1 MRSPATYAI
10 SSRHPH
16 TITMRKRTL
25 IPLII
30 AVLLLAV
37 LGVMFYLR
45 AKAPPEAA
53 RLLPESDA
61 IIYVNLKSIR
71 SATHFDRVPIERS
84 PDFQHFIDAT
94 GILPERDLD
103 SVALALHRMPN
114 PNGPNGPVA
123 YSEVFIGRFDGVRL
137 AAYLSS
143 IASSHETYIGRT
155 IYTVPIDGRTL
166 RIAQLGYDVI
176 AASNT
181 PAPEQIHSMLDR
193 FRAGA
198 LPTSGSSLLAARFH
212 DVPILSEAWGI
223 GHIGLPFGDY
233 TQASGDPGLISV
245 LGLQLPLPVD
255 TDLVASLRYTPA
267 ARVLSGGA
275 VHLRIMEI
283 APDPASAQRTV
294 DTLTTVLSILRGLSS
309 APPQP
314 TPPSADAIRDIL
326 ASVTLTA
333 HDNRAQLNATASL
346 DQLKAL
352 TTAHNPALSPLTT
365 PSPSHP

>member
-1 MRSPATYAI
+1 MRSSVPRPT
-10 SSRHPH
+10 SSRRTYPRP
-16 TITMRKRTL
+16 MRKRTL
-25 IPLII
+25 IPLLVAI
-30 AVLLLAV
+30 LLLAV

-45 AKAPPEAA
+45 AQAPPEAA

-61 IIYVNLKSIR
+61 IVYINLKSIR
-71 SATHFDRVPIERS
+71 SATHFDQAPIERS
-84 PDFQHFIDAT
+84 PDFQRFIDAT

-103 SVALALHRMPN
+103 AVALALHHMPN
-114 PNGPNGPVA
+114 PLGPNGPVA

-143 IASSHETYIGRT
+143 IAASRETYIGRT
-155 IYTVPIDGRTL
+155 IYSIPIDGRQL

-181 PAPEQIHSMLDR
+181 PTPEQIHSMLDR

-212 DVPILSEAWGI
+212 DVPLLSEAWAV
-223 GHIGLPFGDY
+223 GHIGLPFGDN
-233 TQASGDPGLISV
+233 GLISV

-283 APDPASAQRTV
+283 APNSAAAQRTV
-294 DTLTTVLSILRGLSS
+294 ETLTTVLSLLRGLSS
-309 APPQP
+309 APPPQQP
-314 TPPSADAIRDIL
+314 PPASAAAIRAIL
-326 ASVTLTA
+326 NSITLTA
-333 HDNRAQLNATASL
+333 HDSRAQLNATASL
-346 DQLKAL
+346 DQLKVLTSAHNPAAL
-352 TTAHNPALSPLTT
+352 TTAT
-365 PSPSHP
+365 PPHP